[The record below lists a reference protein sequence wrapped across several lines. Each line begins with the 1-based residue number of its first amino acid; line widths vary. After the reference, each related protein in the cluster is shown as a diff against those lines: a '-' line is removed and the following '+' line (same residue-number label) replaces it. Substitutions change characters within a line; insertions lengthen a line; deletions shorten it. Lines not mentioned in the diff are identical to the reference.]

1 MKKNNKNIIYIFML
15 LYLVLFGFKNIVFAE
30 GLSCDSWGNLKTDL
44 QNIFNFAKI
53 LVPLLVIGLS
63 TYDFIKAITSKEAK
77 DIKKAF
83 NILLKRLLY
92 AIIFFFLP
100 VLLNFL
106 LELVGTNSSVCI
118 E

>member
-1 MKKNNKNIIYIFML
+1 MKKNNKKIIYIFML
-15 LYLVLFGFKNIVFAE
+15 LYLVLFGFKTIVLAA
-30 GLSCDSWGNLKTDL
+30 GLSCDSWGYLNQDL

-53 LVPLLVIGLS
+53 AVPLLVIGLS
-63 TYDFIKAITSKEAK
+63 TYDFIKAVTSKEAK

-83 NILLKRLLY
+83 NTLLKRLGL

-106 LELVGTNSSVCI
+106 LDLIGTNSKICI